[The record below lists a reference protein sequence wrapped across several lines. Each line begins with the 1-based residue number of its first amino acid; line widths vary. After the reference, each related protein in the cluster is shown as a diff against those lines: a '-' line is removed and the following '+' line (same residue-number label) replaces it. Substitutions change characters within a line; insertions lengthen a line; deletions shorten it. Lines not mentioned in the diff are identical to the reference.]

1 MVASPPILTNN
12 TPPTIVTAPSL
23 LNENEPDGK
32 LNNPPSPSDDTPT
45 LIKLDQSVPLSPEL
59 TAIIIDPPVPDD
71 ATPVKTISLSP
82 FVELPLVALTDIVLL
97 S

>member
-1 MVASPPILTNN
+1 MIHLRLAQNDP
-12 TPPTIVTAPSL
+12 
-23 LNENEPDGK
+23 
-32 LNNPPSPSDDTPT
+32 
-45 LIKLDQSVPLSPEL
+45 SVPLSPEL
-59 TAIIIDPPVPDD
+59 TAIITDPPAPDD